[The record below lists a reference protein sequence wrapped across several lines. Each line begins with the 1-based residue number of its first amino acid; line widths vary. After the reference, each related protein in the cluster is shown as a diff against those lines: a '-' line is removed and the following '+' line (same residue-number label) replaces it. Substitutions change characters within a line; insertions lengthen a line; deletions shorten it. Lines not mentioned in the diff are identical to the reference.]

1 MRISDWSSDVC
12 SSDLEPRR
20 AQGAVRPGVLP
31 DRLVPSLWLALSCA
45 LLSRSRHRAAL
56 SGVPTEL
63 NVEYYRQRASAG
75 LIVTEGTAP
84 SAMSRGSLF
93 TPGLY
98 EEDRKSTRLNSSQEC
113 ASRMPSSA

>member
-1 MRISDWSSDVC
+1 MIRRPPRSIRSDTLFPFTTLFRTRNAVFPARRANPVHPFH
-12 SSDLEPRR
+12 DLFRLRNLHEPRR

-75 LIVTEGTAP
+75 LKIGRAHV
-84 SAMSRGSLF
+84 
-93 TPGLY
+93 
-98 EEDRKSTRLNSSQEC
+98 
-113 ASRMPSSA
+113 